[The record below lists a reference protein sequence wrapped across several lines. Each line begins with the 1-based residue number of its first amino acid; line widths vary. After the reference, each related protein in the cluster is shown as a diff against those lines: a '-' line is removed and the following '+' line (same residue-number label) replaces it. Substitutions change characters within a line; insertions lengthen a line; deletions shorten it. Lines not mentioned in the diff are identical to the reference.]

1 MATQALTLKQYIDN
15 PTITDGLEHLLGKKN
30 AQALKTTVLNIASTN
45 KQLQECTPRSIMGAA
60 VCATTMNL
68 SITPGLGHA
77 YIVPFNGQATFQ
89 IGFKGLIQLAHRTR
103 QYVALHA
110 GKIYEGELAGF
121 NPFTGEPIQGEKISD
136 TVVGYVA
143 YFRLVNGCEKYLYM
157 TVDEIKAHAE
167 KYSKSYAY
175 DVRSGKRNSI
185 WNKEFDA
192 MASKTVLK
200 KLLGTWGILSTE
212 MATAIQA
219 DQSVVDRETFTYVD
233 NGGNTQKRNGI
244 YVPEPEE
251 ALEVVDAETGEVI
264 SEGQVD
270 GTNDS
275 V

>member
-1 MATQALTLKQYIDN
+1 MANQSLTLKQYIDN
-15 PTITDGLEHLLGKKN
+15 PTITNGLERLLGKN
-30 AQALKTTVLNIASTN
+30 MQAFKSNLLEIVSGN
-45 KQLQECTPRSIMGAA
+45 KQLQDCTHRSIVGAA
-60 VCATTMNL
+60 VCATTNNL
-68 SITPGLGHA
+68 SLTPGLGQA

-89 IGFKGLIQLAHRTR
+89 IGFRGLIQLAHRTK
-103 QYVALHA
+103 QYTRIHA

-121 NPFTGEPIQGEKISD
+121 NPFTGEPILGEKISD
-136 TVVGYVA
+136 NVVGYIA

-157 TVDEIKAHAE
+157 TVDEVKSHAE

-185 WNKEFDA
+185 WSKEFDA

-219 DQSVVDRETFTYVD
+219 DQSVVDKETFTYVD
-233 NGGNTQKRNGI
+233 NGGNVQNRNGI
-244 YVPEPEE
+244 YVPEET
-251 ALEVVDAETGEVI
+251 LEVVDAETGEI
-264 SEGQVD
+264 IQEGQGD